1 MDQLKLCMSKLEQVK
16 VRITSDRNMLSHGFC
31 SEVSIYMQEMLFHI
45 DFYVLELNDSN
56 LILRAEWLSQLGSIW
71 WNFNKLEM
79 RFNGK
84 GQPVTLKVLENNKTS
99 LISEKLTW
107 KMMVKGEAMLLLDMA
122 EGDAKLQKICGS
134 KQQKEEL
141 N

>member
-1 MDQLKLCMSKLEQVK
+1 
-16 VRITSDRNMLSHGFC
+16 
-31 SEVSIYMQEMLFHI
+31 MLFHI

-56 LILRAEWLSQLGSIW
+56 LILRTEWLSQLGSIW

-79 RFNGK
+79 RFNKK
-84 GQPVTLKVLENNKTS
+84 GQPVTLKELENNKTS
-99 LISEKLTW
+99 LISKKLTW
-107 KMMVKGEAMLLLDMA
+107 KMMVKGEAMLLLDMI
-122 EGDAKLQKICGS
+122 ERDAKLQKICGS